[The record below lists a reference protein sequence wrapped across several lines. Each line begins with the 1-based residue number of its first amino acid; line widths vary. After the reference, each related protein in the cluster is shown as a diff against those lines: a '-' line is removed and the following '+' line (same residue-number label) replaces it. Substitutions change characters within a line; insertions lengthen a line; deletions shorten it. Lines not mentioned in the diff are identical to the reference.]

1 MWQKFDLISA
11 VVHGG
16 CPDGMASA
24 FAILLAFPKAVIIQH
39 RHNRPMPHIRTAK
52 VIFADIV
59 PSRAELVATIKRL
72 GPENVRVFD
81 HHLTAKEALQ
91 GLPNCVF
98 DMNRSAAV
106 ITWEE
111 LHPDRPLPLIFKY
124 VQDRDLWT
132 WLMKHSREV
141 NAWLGSWN
149 HFQDMTVWESLAE
162 QIENDLPS
170 VIEQGAAI
178 LRVQTQMV
186 ERLCSTARFSKFAG
200 YQNVAVVNS
209 ALMPSEVGHRL
220 LELHQIAPFAVIY
233 NKTADQTH
241 YELRSRDGG
250 VNVAN
255 IAKRL
260 GGGGH
265 PAAAGFTKQT

>member
-1 MWQKFDLISA
+1 MWQKTDDVTA
-11 VVHGG
+11 VIHGG
-16 CPDGMASA
+16 CPDGTASA
-24 FAILLAFPKAVIIQH
+24 VAILAAFPKAIIIQH
-39 RHNRPMPHIRTAK
+39 RHNRPLPNIHTAK

-59 PSRAELVATIKRL
+59 PTRAELVATMKRL
-72 GPENVRVFD
+72 GQENVRVFD
-81 HHLTAKEALQ
+81 HHVTAKEDLQ

-111 LHPDRPLPLIFKY
+111 LHPDCPVPAILKF
-124 VQDRDLWT
+124 VQDRDLWR
-132 WLMKHSREV
+132 WSMDHSREV
-141 NAWLGSWN
+141 NAWLGSWD
-149 HFQDMTVWESLAE
+149 HFQDLHVWDFLTE
-162 QIENDLPS
+162 QIERDVES

-186 ERLCSTARFSKFAG
+186 ERLCSTARFTKFAG
-200 YQNVAVVNS
+200 HTNVAVVHS
-209 ALMPSEVGHRL
+209 VLMPSEVGHRL
-220 LELHQIAPFAVIY
+220 LELHKVAPFAVIY
-233 NKTADQTH
+233 NQTADQTH

-250 VNVAN
+250 VNVAD

-265 PAAAGFTKQT
+265 PAAAGFSQKK